1 MGSREGWTVLE
12 WLTTTEYADW
22 VRESWG
28 WPLALTIH
36 AFGTATVVGFIFI
49 IGLRLFGLFRTI
61 PYASLN
67 SLFPFIWIAIALQ
80 IMSGF
85 TLWMSKPAQYL
96 AAGMFDVKITFVIIG
111 IIVTA
116 FFQGTIKREAPA
128 WEKAG
133 KVSSRGLKFVAA
145 AVMLWTAVNIAG
157 RLTAYLTSLYVA

>member
-49 IGLRLFGLFRTI
+49 IGLRLLGLFKTI
-61 PYASLN
+61 PYTSLS
-67 SLFPFIWIAIALQ
+67 SLFPFIWIAIVFQFL
-80 IMSGF
+80 SGF

-96 AAGMFDVKITFVIIG
+96 SAGMFDAKITLVIIG
-111 IIVTA
+111 IVVTWY
-116 FFQGTIKREAPA
+116 FQRTIKREAPA

-133 KVSSRGLKFVAA
+133 KVS
-145 AVMLWTAVNIAG
+145 
-157 RLTAYLTSLYVA
+157 